1 MKKGGLRAFKTPS
14 FSMNGFQF
22 KNHASSMPPSRKFE
36 VPSDQDYFNIKLKV
50 LTDHLTI
57 SAML

>member
-22 KNHASSMPPSRKFE
+22 KNHAHTSRKFE